1 MIVNIMLEKRL
12 MDLAAKRE
20 QIEVDRMAVT
30 EMLKVAAK
38 DARSDGWSAQKI
50 ADTIGVAKRT
60 VQLWTD

>member
-1 MIVNIMLEKRL
+1 MLEQRL
-12 MDLAAKRE
+12 MDLATKRE

-38 DARSDGWSAQKI
+38 DARNDGWSAQKI

-60 VQLWTD
+60 IQLWTD

>member
-1 MIVNIMLEKRL
+1 MIVNTMLEQRL
-12 MDLAAKRE
+12 MDLATKRE

-38 DARSDGWSAQKI
+38 DARNDGWSAQKI

-60 VQLWTD
+60 IQLWTD